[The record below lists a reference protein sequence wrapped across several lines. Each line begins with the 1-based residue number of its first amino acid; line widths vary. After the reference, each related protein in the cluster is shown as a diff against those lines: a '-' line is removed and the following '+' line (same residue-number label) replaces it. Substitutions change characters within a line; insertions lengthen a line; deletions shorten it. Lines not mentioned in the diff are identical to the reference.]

1 MADDNYRIQE
11 LLQREVYVGENLVGT
26 IVGERYHPNEDR
38 VRSIRIQ
45 VKPNVAEEYM
55 RKPAE
60 HAPLS
65 KELIHS
71 IQDDGSVKLSKSMRE
86 LQRRWR
92 NTVRIEEQLYA
103 PDELLDRAVLDDDG
117 MELGV
122 VIGLVKVKRTYRG
135 ITVKLRS
142 AVRRRYSLDETI
154 DIPVTALARTRARLD
169 EIVLSRTYEK
179 LRSLPS
185 YIQINEGIL
194 ED

>member
-1 MADDNYRIQE
+1 
-11 LLQREVYVGENLVGT
+11 
-26 IVGERYHPNEDR
+26 
-38 VRSIRIQ
+38 
-45 VKPNVAEEYM
+45 
-55 RKPAE
+55 
-60 HAPLS
+60 
-65 KELIHS
+65 
-71 IQDDGSVKLSKSMRE
+71 
-86 LQRRWR
+86 
-92 NTVRIEEQLYA
+92 
-103 PDELLDRAVLDDDG
+103 

>member
-1 MADDNYRIQE
+1 MGDDNYRIQE

-38 VRSIRIQ
+38 VRSMRLLVQ
-45 VKPNVAEEYM
+45 PNVAETYM

-117 MELGV
+117 LELGV

-142 AVRRRYSLDETI
+142 AVRRKFALDETI

-169 EIVLSRTYEK
+169 EIVLSRTYQK

-185 YIQINEGIL
+185 YIQINQGFP